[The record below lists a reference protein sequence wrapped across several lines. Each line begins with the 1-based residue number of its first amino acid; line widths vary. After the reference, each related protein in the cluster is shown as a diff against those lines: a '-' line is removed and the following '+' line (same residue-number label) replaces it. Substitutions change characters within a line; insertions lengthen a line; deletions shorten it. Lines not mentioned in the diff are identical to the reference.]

1 MARSRRARRM
11 GRRLR
16 SASGAVQQ
24 PGLLRL
30 NRGAVSHATS
40 VFAIG
45 QRVEAFRRS
54 RRAGRPVLRHS
65 SRSGTATRTAV
76 RVHRLMAVS
85 GLGKRAAATAPAR
98 SPARHRVLRLRP

>member
-85 GLGKRAAATAPAR
+85 GLGRRAAASAPAR
-98 SPARHRVLRLRP
+98 SPPRHRVIRLRP